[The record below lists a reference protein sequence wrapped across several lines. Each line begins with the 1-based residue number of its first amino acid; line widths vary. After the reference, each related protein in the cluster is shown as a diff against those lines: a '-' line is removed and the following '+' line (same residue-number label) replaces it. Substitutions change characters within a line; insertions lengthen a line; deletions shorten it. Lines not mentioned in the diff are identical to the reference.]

1 MRRSALVVALAAAAA
16 PPLAAAFYLPGVAP
30 SSYRPDDPVP
40 LYVNSIRPI
49 AAQDDAPLRAVV
61 PYDYYHPDFQF
72 CQPAGGPRPIG
83 ESLGSILFGDRI
95 KTSPFE
101 LRMAANESCKH
112 LCDVV
117 YSPPSLRKLA
127 DKVEL
132 GYSLNWLVDG
142 LPAGQ
147 EMEDVVSGAR
157 FYRPGFMLGSV
168 DANGHH
174 HLNNHYDIAVEYHHV
189 SGGDAGA
196 ADLRRVVGVSVR
208 PSSIDYRGKPDC
220 HESVHA
226 TIDLDAADRAQ
237 TVSYTYSVYWVRSE
251 TAWATRW
258 DKYLHVFDPN
268 IHWFY
273 LTNTAV
279 ILVILVATVS
289 SVLLRTL
296 RKDIARYN
304 RLEDIGLD
312 DFGVG
317 PGTSMLGGDDDDGI
331 QEDSGWKLVHGDV
344 FRPPKH
350 ALLLSILVGNGAQLL
365 VMTAITMLFAL
376 LGFLSPSNRGSLGSI
391 MVISYTLLGFIGG
404 TVSARV
410 YKTWQGERVRAN
422 VALTPTI
429 VPAIVLASVV
439 FLNLFLWAKQ
449 SSGAVPFTTLL
460 VLVAIWFLISVPLSF
475 AGSWVGFRA
484 AAPSFPTRTN
494 QIPRQIPPSPPAL
507 RALPSMF
514 VTGLLPFIAIFS
526 ELFFIMNSLWF
537 RRIYYMFGF
546 LFLCYGIMVMTAAT
560 ATVLLTYFML
570 CAENYNWQWR
580 SFLGA
585 GMAGGYVFAYCVVNL
600 VLKLSLGGFVGV
612 VLYLGYSA
620 LISFLFFVVMGTIG
634 YFSSWWFVRRIYASL
649 KVD

>member
-1 MRRSALVVALAAAAA
+1 
-16 PPLAAAFYLPGVAP
+16 
-30 SSYRPDDPVP
+30 
-40 LYVNSIRPI
+40 
-49 AAQDDAPLRAVV
+49 
-61 PYDYYHPDFQF
+61 
-72 CQPAGGPRPIG
+72 
-83 ESLGSILFGDRI
+83 
-95 KTSPFE
+95 
-101 LRMAANESCKH
+101 
-112 LCDVV
+112 
-117 YSPPSLRKLA
+117 
-127 DKVEL
+127 
-132 GYSLNWLVDG
+132 
-142 LPAGQ
+142 
-147 EMEDVVSGAR
+147 
-157 FYRPGFMLGSV
+157 
-168 DANGHH
+168 
-174 HLNNHYDIAVEYHHV
+174 
-189 SGGDAGA
+189 
-196 ADLRRVVGVSVR
+196 
-208 PSSIDYRGKPDC
+208 
-220 HESVHA
+220 
-226 TIDLDAADRAQ
+226 
-237 TVSYTYSVYWVRSE
+237 
-251 TAWATRW
+251 
-258 DKYLHVFDPN
+258 
-268 IHWFY
+268 
-273 LTNTAV
+273 
-279 ILVILVATVS
+279 
-289 SVLLRTL
+289 
-296 RKDIARYN
+296 
-304 RLEDIGLD
+304 
-312 DFGVG
+312 
-317 PGTSMLGGDDDDGI
+317 MLGGDDDDGI

-620 LISFLFFVVMGTIG
+620 LISFLFFVVMGEL
-634 YFSSWWFVRRIYASL
+634 VARISHCRVCVCVL
-649 KVD
+649 LTDL